1 MATGGSQDAA
11 KTGSAPRQ
19 PTLADFADVLPG
31 GTSEAWGRLAPFLPP
46 DAYLVGGTALA
57 IHLRHRVSRDLDFF
71 TERAFGAAMF
81 AAALKARFDDFQAT
95 RIDGG
100 TVNGRL
106 GVTKI
111 QVLDASGQK
120 RLAALTSLAGIR
132 IAAVEDILAMK
143 LKVIMDRG
151 ELRDYFDLMC
161 IEKATDLDV
170 VFGIRLYLVRY
181 SPDVP
186 EQHIYQIVKSL
197 GYLGDVADDPG
208 LPASK
213 AEIAAYWSKRQ
224 AAVESGAGLR

>member
-1 MATGGSQDAA
+1 MADESQH
-11 KTGSAPRQ
+11 APTAGPAPQQ
-19 PTLADFADVLPG
+19 PTLADFADVLAE
-31 GTSEAWGRLAPFLPP
+31 GTSEAWERLAPFLPP

-57 IHLRHRVSRDLDFF
+57 VHLRHRVSRDLDFF
-71 TERAFGAAMF
+71 TEHTFDSTLL

-95 RIDGG
+95 KVDDG

-120 RLAALTSLAGIR
+120 RLAAVTSLAGIR

-161 IEKATDLDV
+161 IEKATDLDAV
-170 VFGIRLYLVRY
+170 AGIHLYLARY
-181 SPDVP
+181 SPAVP

-197 GYLGDVADDPG
+197 GYLDDVADDPG
-208 LPASK
+208 LHVSRV
-213 AEIAAYWSKRQ
+213 EIAAYWLKRQ
-224 AAVESGAGLR
+224 TAIENGAGLR